1 MLTMLT
7 MLTVQGVLIRTS
19 AVPELT
25 PGVLTTVTTA
35 TFVATTMAAT
45 TASTA
50 AIQVNKGSSGV

>member
-1 MLTMLT
+1 

-19 AVPELT
+19 AVPELI
-25 PGVLTTVTTA
+25 PGVLITVTTA
-35 TFVATTMAAT
+35 TFVATTMAAL